1 LDTKKKCFKNDKG
14 QMVHPYAECID
25 QDLTEG
31 ILWYRCPDCNI
42 TFPIQY
48 KGFEEVDNKLRRRI
62 MKEVMSDT
70 EERAEAKLNPL
81 DQQIG
86 GSHYKDFKIQ
96 PIEFIIAN
104 NLDFI
109 QGNVVKYICRY
120 KHKGGLQDLI
130 KIKHYLDI
138 IISMA
143 EKGNGKEI
151 QHR

>member
-1 LDTKKKCFKNDKG
+1 MDTKKKCFKNDKG
-14 QMVHPYAECID
+14 QMVHPNAECID
-25 QDLTEG
+25 QDLADG

-48 KGFEEVDNKLRRRI
+48 TDDSWPFTIKPAGELN
-62 MKEVMSDT
+62 
-70 EERAEAKLNPL
+70 NPL

-138 IISMA
+138 LISMV
-143 EKGNGKEI
+143 EKGSGKENV
-151 QHR
+151 HNNKHN